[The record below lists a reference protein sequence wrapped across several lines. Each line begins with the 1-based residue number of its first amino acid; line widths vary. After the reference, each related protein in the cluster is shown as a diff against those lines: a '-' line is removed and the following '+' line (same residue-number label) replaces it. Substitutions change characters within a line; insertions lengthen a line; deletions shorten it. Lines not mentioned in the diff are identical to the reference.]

1 VIEEELAIQLK
12 REFSDL
18 PTYPASDG
26 VKVAA
31 GWLIEKAGFKGYF
44 KGDAGVHDKQ
54 ALVLVNK
61 GGASGKEIANLSIQI
76 QKKVFDQFRIRLEP
90 EVTIL

>member
-1 VIEEELAIQLK
+1 MIEEELSLSTEKVNSVIY
-12 REFSDL
+12 RI
-18 PTYPASDG
+18 YPASDG

-61 GGASGKEIANLSIQI
+61 GKCLRVKKSPISLVQI
-76 QKKVFDQFRIRLEP
+76 QKRSI
-90 EVTIL
+90 